1 MAKSNEEKPS
11 NLNFELGIVGPL
23 NFSDQQLIP
32 IQKQL
37 FPSEVV
43 VPCLFCNKTFTFYAE
58 KHDYLAHLY
67 LNHRLI
73 IGDEDQVAIFHEY
86 LLYWRQIFSGE
97 GEKMPEFCTMMVM
110 DQLPDGTPSKNEKY
124 YLLCDVLPQDN
135 ELRQKLRTK
144 QLDFALAQHQF
155 ERTDDKF
162 ERSCLFCREIIKTKR
177 CDFIEHLFRKHFL
190 QLGKPENLIFIDELI
205 ETIQVKLDKLVCLF
219 CEKTFKDRSTLKEH
233 MRKKGHKRINPDN
246 KTYDRFFLINYQN
259 QQSCSRKGRKPP
271 PQRVHKDLEMKQ
283 KNEKESH
290 SILEHDSDSNWSDWE
305 GDEQDIKCLFCPMV
319 NCDFIKLKQ
328 HIIMEHGIDFDKETE
343 NMTFYDRIKIVN
355 FIRRK
360 IYALQC
366 IKCNER
372 FQKSLDLQAHMKEN
386 NHYCL
391 GDVKDWNLP
400 QYFFPTY
407 EDDAFLCHLSD
418 DDTFR
423 PDSKPDDSIVV
434 YAEDSNVCI
443 NSDAEALSKE
453 RIEII

>member
-1 MAKSNEEKPS
+1 MAKNKVEKSP
-11 NLNFELGIVGPL
+11 NLDFELGIVGPL
-23 NFSDQQLIP
+23 NFSDQPLIP
-32 IQKQL
+32 IQDQL
-37 FPSEVV
+37 FPSEIE

-58 KHDYLAHLY
+58 KHEYLAHLY

-86 LLYWRQIFSGE
+86 LIYWQQIFCGKDDKIS
-97 GEKMPEFCTMMVM
+97 EFCTMMVM
-110 DQLPDGTPSKNEKY
+110 DQLPDGTPSKNETY
-124 YLLCDVLPQDN
+124 YLLCDILPRDN
-135 ELRQKLRTK
+135 ELRQNLRKK
-144 QLDFALAQHQF
+144 QLEFALAQHQF
-155 ERTDDKF
+155 ERTDCNF

-177 CDFIEHLFRKHFL
+177 CDFIEHLFSKHFL

-205 ETIQVKLDKLVCLF
+205 GTIQAKLDSLVCLF

-259 QQSCSRKGRKPP
+259 QQSSSRKGKKPP
-271 PQRVHKDLEMKQ
+271 QKDRKELAMKMN
-283 KNEKESH
+283 KENESQ

-305 GDEQDIKCLFCPMV
+305 GDEQNIKCLFCPME
-319 NCDFIKLKQ
+319 NCEFKKLKQ

-343 NMTFYDRIKIVN
+343 NMTFYNRIKIVN

-366 IKCNER
+366 VKCDER
-372 FQKSLDLQAHMKEN
+372 FQKYLDLQAHLKEN

-391 GDVKDWNLP
+391 GDRKDWDLP

-407 EDDAFLCHLSD
+407 EDDAFLCHLDNSD
-418 DDTFR
+418 
-423 PDSKPDDSIVV
+423 DSKPDDSIVV
-434 YAEDSNVCI
+434 YAEDANVRN

-453 RIEII
+453 QIEIL